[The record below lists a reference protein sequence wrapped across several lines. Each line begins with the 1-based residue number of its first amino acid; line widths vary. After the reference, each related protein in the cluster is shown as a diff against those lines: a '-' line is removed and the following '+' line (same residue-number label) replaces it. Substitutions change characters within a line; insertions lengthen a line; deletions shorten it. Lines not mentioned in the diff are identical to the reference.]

1 MVMIFFR
8 IARIRR
14 RKLFETPSGEVG
26 RCHIRA
32 ANTFAGSRRRRS
44 SVYIYFYTYTFII
57 QLLVITYYDV

>member
-1 MVMIFFR
+1 MTNEIGSVVFLCCRLQRDSGDDFFR

-32 ANTFAGSRRRRS
+32 VNT
-44 SVYIYFYTYTFII
+44 
-57 QLLVITYYDV
+57 